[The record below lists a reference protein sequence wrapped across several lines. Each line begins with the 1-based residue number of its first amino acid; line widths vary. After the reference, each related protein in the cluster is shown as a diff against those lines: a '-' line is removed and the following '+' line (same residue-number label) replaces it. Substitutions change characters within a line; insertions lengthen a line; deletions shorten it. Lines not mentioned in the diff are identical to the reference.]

1 MILEISALLAA
12 VAFAVLVFYLIQ
24 TLLSARRSLERAA
37 DTLEQVQQTVSLLSG
52 DLQGVAKNANEL
64 SQDLAEQLKK
74 MEPVMDSVQHAGE
87 ALNEISIAAKQ
98 VSVGLVKGVRRA
110 AGRFERKPD
119 TGKNVSMMNRAVTSA
134 VSAPAPAA
142 QPKQPEAAAAA
153 APRAVEDEHLREPMP
168 QGQGQAHA
176 AAVHQ
181 QDWKEWVDVGMKLW
195 QLWRQRG

>member
-24 TLLSARRSLERAA
+24 TLLSAKRSLERAA

-64 SQDLAEQLKK
+64 SQDLSEQLKK

-119 TGKNVSMMNRAVTSA
+119 TDKREPKTNRAADVPG
-134 VSAPAPAA
+134 PAPAA
-142 QPKQPEAAAAA
+142 PQRQPEVAAVAQEIPCAAK
-153 APRAVEDEHLREPMP
+153 DDHSREQLP
-168 QGQGQAHA
+168 QGQVQAHA
-176 AAVHQ
+176 SAGHQ
-181 QDWKEWVDVGMKLW
+181 QDWKEWVDVGTKLW

>member
-12 VAFAVLVFYLIQ
+12 IAFAVLVFYLIQ
-24 TLLSARRSLERAA
+24 TLLSAKRSLERAA

-64 SQDLAEQLKK
+64 SQDLSEQLKK

-119 TGKNVSMMNRAVTSA
+119 IDKREPKMNRATS

-142 QPKQPEAAAAA
+142 TQRQPEVAAATQEV
-153 APRAVEDEHLREPMP
+153 PCTIEDNHLREQLP

-176 AAVHQ
+176 SAAHQ
-181 QDWKEWVDVGMKLW
+181 QDWKEWIDVGTKLW